1 MFVKSNMDVLVKY
14 NKGNDFIEIKPMTV
28 TYIRDGLV
36 TPKELMD
43 CYGQRIVIL
52 SNDQVERVIEEQV
65 IDNEIEKFEKK
76 EEVAGSKIKDPEGA
90 EGEEANT
97 GDADVDDFLNG
108 KTDVVPEGTE
118 EITEEEALKLK
129 AQADAEAKAKEEA
142 EKLEALKAKEAA
154 EKAKAKEEAKAK
166 SAAKSAKT
174 PAKKAS
180 KKNNK

>member
-28 TYIRDGLV
+28 TYIKDGLV
-36 TPKELMD
+36 TPKELTD
-43 CYGQRIVIL
+43 CYGQRVIIL
-52 SNDQVERVIEEQV
+52 SNDQVEEVIEEQIV
-65 IDNEIEKFEKK
+65 DNEIERLGNK
-76 EEVAGSKIKDPEGA
+76 EEEANDPSA
-90 EGEEANT
+90 EGDEANT
-97 GDADVDDFLNG
+97 GDEAVDDFLNG

-129 AQADAEAKAKEEA
+129 AQADAEARAKEEA

-154 EKAKAKEEAKAK
+154 EKAKAKEETKVK
-166 SAAKSAKT
+166 SAAKSTKA
-174 PAKKAS
+174 PAKNKGN